1 MLLCHVLRRGALVFQ
16 FQLARAATLGSF
28 HVLEQ
33 HVIVRPFPA
42 GNLGTTE
49 SAGAFIFREMKRSVS
64 LRLLQRGHTRQAT
77 GTVAVKVHQAARES
91 AVPAQKHYVESDL
104 GARIHLQ
111 LMSRRPVTNSC
122 METPDSSLCSSMC
135 SLMMRLI
142 VELLSFLKL
151 RHRVQE

>member
-1 MLLCHVLRRGALVFQ
+1 MPRYGALGFVFR
-16 FQLARAATLGSF
+16 LARAATLGSF

-77 GTVAVKVHQAARES
+77 GTVAVKVHQAARKWAEP
-91 AVPAQKHYVESDL
+91 VQ
-104 GARIHLQ
+104 RIKVIAEVIEDKNNCKNDP
-111 LMSRRPVTNSC
+111 R
-122 METPDSSLCSSMC
+122 
-135 SLMMRLI
+135 
-142 VELLSFLKL
+142 
-151 RHRVQE
+151 